1 MWQGFVNL
9 TEVYER
15 YIQQLAAC
23 RLDRTS
29 WRNRRRYV
37 SRRTLE
43 VPADAGVLCQGRVAE
58 RGAITRYIDLAH
70 RKLNTHGILLI
81 PLRHT

>member
-1 MWQGFVNL
+1 MKMTF
-9 TEVYER
+9 VYER

-29 WRNRRRYV
+29 WRNRRRHA

-43 VPADAGVLCQGRVAE
+43 VPADVGVLCQGRVAE
-58 RGAITRYIDLAH
+58 RGTIARYIDLAH